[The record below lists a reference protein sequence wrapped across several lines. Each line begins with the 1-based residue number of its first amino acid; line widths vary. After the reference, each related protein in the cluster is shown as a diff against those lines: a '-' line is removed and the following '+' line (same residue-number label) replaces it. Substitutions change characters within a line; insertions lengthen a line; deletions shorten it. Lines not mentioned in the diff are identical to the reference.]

1 MSTKEAEQKEEIKKT
16 IVIDASPEVV
26 FKAITDPNELTNWFP
41 DQAILEPRV
50 GGKMKFSFYRDSK
63 GTHRNMDYFPEGT
76 IIEFIP
82 DKKISYSW
90 EHPSIPDF
98 PRTIVTW
105 ELQKIEDNKTRLNLI
120 HSGFKAAK
128 MPKAREEHDEGWT
141 YFLSELAKY
150 CKQRR

>member
-50 GGKMKFSFYRDSK
+50 GGKM
-63 GTHRNMDYFPEGT
+63 
-76 IIEFIP
+76 
-82 DKKISYSW
+82 
-90 EHPSIPDF
+90 
-98 PRTIVTW
+98 TIVTW
-105 ELQKIEDNKTRLNLI
+105 ELQKIENNKTRLNLI